1 MHAYFNVRASRYV
14 GALMSLSLVVA
25 GCSMFSGEAKLHK
38 NAKGSIYLKDIA
50 DWSFEA
56 SHPAAIDE
64 MMMLKI
70 VKGVVTDDVQK
81 MRSNMPASGS
91 KPMRVF
97 SDEDA
102 EFLAP
107 LLAQGLSQ
115 AKPEQIVGFKVS
127 PSAGSG
133 TEPTAG
139 TLYMYKGSIYLT
151 IAPSQNGKV
160 SGFIPS
166 SAARLEKAP
175 SFVALGSGAMTMV
188 IDYQTLAKGPMQGS
202 PLAARMPKPVP
213 ASASQTVPM
222 TPAAAQAQRAS
233 AMETTS
239 SQEASAPL
247 GTQEFPVYTYDR
259 TDSGIPQSSTD
270 ELLNRKMDELRE
282 AREAGKLKDSEI
294 AMLKKEATWMK
305 KELRQRTEEMKAL
318 KASKTAARSA
328 PKKKSA
334 EAHPTR

>member
-1 MHAYFNVRASRYV
+1 MQAYFTVRGFQYV
-14 GALMSLSLVVA
+14 GALMSLSLLVA
-25 GCSMFSGEAKLHK
+25 GCSMWSGEAKLHK
-38 NAKGSIYLKDIA
+38 NAKGSIYLKEIA

-56 SHPAAIDE
+56 SHPATIDQQT
-64 MMMLKI
+64 MLKI
-70 VKGVVTDDVQK
+70 IKGVVTDDVQK
-81 MRSNMPASGS
+81 MSGNMPASGS

-139 TLYMYKGSIYLT
+139 TLYMHKGSIYLT
-151 IAPSQNGKV
+151 IVPSQNRKV
-160 SGFIPS
+160 SGFTPS

-188 IDYQTLAKGPMQGS
+188 IDYQTLAKGPMPALLPATG
-202 PLAARMPKPVP
+202 APKPTP
-213 ASASQTVPM
+213 ASASQPAPM
-222 TPAAAQAQRAS
+222 APAATPVSAQV
-233 AMETTS
+233 METAS
-239 SQEASAPL
+239 PQEASAL
-247 GTQEFPVYTYDR
+247 RDVQESGANSGT
-259 TDSGIPQSSTD
+259 PQLSTD
-270 ELLNRKMDELRE
+270 ELLNKKMDELQA
-282 AREAGKLKDSEI
+282 AREANKRKDSEI
-294 AMLKKEATWMK
+294 TMLKKETTWMK
-305 KELRQRTEEMKAL
+305 KELRQRTEEVKAL
-318 KASKTAARSA
+318 KASKAAVRLT

-334 EAHPTR
+334 EAYPTR